1 MQNSLNDDSADDAE
15 LLDAYT
21 RDALLHWDSADD
33 AEERDDAAD
42 DAENEMMPTSL
53 YDAELNGKPDDA
65 AADAAAD
72 AAEEL
77 LDADGRDADR
87 QPPLGFRR

>member
-15 LLDAYT
+15 LLVDAYT

-65 AADAAAD
+65 AADAA
-72 AAEEL
+72 
-77 LDADGRDADR
+77 DR
-87 QPPLGFRR
+87 